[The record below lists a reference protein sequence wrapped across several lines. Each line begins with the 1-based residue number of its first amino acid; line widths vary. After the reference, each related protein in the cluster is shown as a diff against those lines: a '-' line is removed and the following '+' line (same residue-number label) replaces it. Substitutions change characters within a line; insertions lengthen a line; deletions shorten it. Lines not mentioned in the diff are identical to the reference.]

1 MSHAYVVG
9 QITVKNEALW
19 AEYRSK
25 VPATLAPWGAE
36 LMFRGKRTETDDL
49 DLLHTHIVVIRF
61 PSLADVQGW
70 LQSAAYTALIPL
82 RNEAAEL
89 VSITYED

>member
-25 VPATLAPWGAE
+25 VPVTLEPWGAE
-36 LMFRGKRTETDDL
+36 LMFRGKRIDSDDL
-49 DLLHTHIVVIRF
+49 EDSHTHVVVIKF
-61 PSLADVQGW
+61 PSRADVEGW
-70 LQSAAYTALIPL
+70 LQSEAYIALIPL
-82 RNEAAEL
+82 RHEAAEL